1 MTSKHD
7 KYAKEY
13 DEQIQKYDC
22 YIAEVLFGLSYEM
35 VKKGES
41 LLDVGIG
48 TGVSSKLFR
57 LAGLRI
63 FGIDESTK
71 MLEICRKKNISQE
84 LVSSNIQDTPWP
96 YKSESIDHIISCGA
110 FHFIEELTVIFAE
123 IARIQ
128 KPDGIF
134 AFTIMKAGMEE
145 KIQQNYETHIEDD
158 IRIFAHKMEYI
169 DKLLKTHQYE
179 KKKEIICFVGNTP
192 FRAILAQSLKA
203 KQLLM

>member
-13 DEQIQKYDC
+13 DEQIRKNDC

-35 VKKGES
+35 VKKDES

-48 TGVSSKLFR
+48 TGVSSEFFR

-63 FGIDESTK
+63 FGIDESTE
-71 MLEICRKKNISQE
+71 MLEICRKKNITQE
-84 LVSSNIQDTPWP
+84 LVSRNIQDLPWP
-96 YKSESIDHIISCGA
+96 YKSDSIDHIISCGV
-110 FHFIEELTVIFAE
+110 FHFIEELTGIFTE

-128 KPDGIF
+128 KTNGIF
-134 AFTIMKAGMEE
+134 AFTIMKAGMDEE
-145 KIQQNYETHIEDD
+145 SQQNHEMHMEDD
-158 IRIFAHKMEYI
+158 IKIFAHKMDYI
-169 DKLLKTHQYE
+169 YKLLKVNQYE

-192 FRAILAQSLKA
+192 FRAVLAQSCKA
-203 KQLLM
+203 K